1 MVRKISEIIAITLWI
16 AGPLVLLLSLL
27 TPLEIANNLVLNI
40 CLILSISGLLLI
52 INSLFFSKQLKTIIP
67 AIILISICITGLL
80 KYRIKWEA
88 DWKTQTII
96 FENGQ
101 FNNKTIEFQILEKG
115 APKQNKRIVEVT
127 RFTSFLR
134 IVDPVDTT
142 RIGLPWLLVNKNINE
157 SGLKP

>member
-1 MVRKISEIIAITLWI
+1 M
-16 AGPLVLLLSLL
+16 
-27 TPLEIANNLVLNI
+27 
-40 CLILSISGLLLI
+40 
-52 INSLFFSKQLKTIIP
+52 P

-134 IVDPVDTT
+134 IVEPVDTT
-142 RIGLPWLLVNKNINE
+142 KIGLPWLLTNKNINE